1 MHFLSGHKNRN
12 QMKQPISCNTLFV
25 SFECISILLLFFPHY
40 SFIQILNRTSIGN
53 LFDLHIWI
61 LFRCKLNEILRYSTM
76 QRQFNIDRKSAR
88 KCSIQNWRRNILFTM
103 FNKHSNES
111 AHKSVSVALKA
122 RTLENWILCFFLN
135 QFRRYLIE
143 TFFFFILCFTSS
155 IAQQHE
161 LLLHSLQLNNT
172 QSWVKIKKNKKYKW
186 QWIIW

>member
-1 MHFLSGHKNRN
+1 M
-12 QMKQPISCNTLFV
+12 QYFV
-25 SFECISILLLFFPHY
+25 CIIRMYLNSFTFFPHY

-143 TFFFFILCFTSS
+143 TFFFSFSVS
-155 IAQQHE
+155 
-161 LLLHSLQLNNT
+161 LLQSPNNT
-172 QSWVKIKKNKKYKW
+172 NFYCILYSWTTHKVGWK
-186 QWIIW
+186 